1 MASKELSAGE
11 ARTVSVEQA
20 GKIIGIGRNQAYEA
34 VRRGEIPSI
43 KIGSR
48 ILVPRVALD
57 RMLSGETLHRA
68 RAE

>member
-1 MASKELSAGE
+1 MASKALSSGE
-11 ARTVSVEQA
+11 AKTVSVEQA
-20 GKIIGIGRNQAYEA
+20 GKIIGIGRNQAYDA

-43 KIGSR
+43 KIGGR

-57 RMLSGETLHRA
+57 RMLNGEILQRA